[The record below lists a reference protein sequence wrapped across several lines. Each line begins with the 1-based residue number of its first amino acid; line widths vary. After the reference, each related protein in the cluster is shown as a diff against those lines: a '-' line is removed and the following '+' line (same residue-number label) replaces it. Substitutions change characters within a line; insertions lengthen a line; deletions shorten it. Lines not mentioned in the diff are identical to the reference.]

1 MEMRWTVLRAV
12 TSVVVLVA
20 AVACAIV
27 GIATALLRPRRAY
40 HQL

>member
-12 TSVVVLVA
+12 TSVAMLVA

-27 GIATALLRPRRAY
+27 GIVTALLPPRRA
-40 HQL
+40 